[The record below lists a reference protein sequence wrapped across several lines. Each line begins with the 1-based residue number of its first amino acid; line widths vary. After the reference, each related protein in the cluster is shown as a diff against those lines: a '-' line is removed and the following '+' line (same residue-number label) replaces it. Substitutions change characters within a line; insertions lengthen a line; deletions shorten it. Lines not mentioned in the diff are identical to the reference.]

1 VPSHTS
7 GATPCKHF
15 AQDCSARLKD
25 HAQAMAQK
33 AGRPF
38 IYLSNSSQSKE
49 QLARDIATRDRIE
62 QGLVN

>member
-1 VPSHTS
+1 MPRPWPRRQV
-7 GATPCKHF
+7 A
-15 AQDCSARLKD
+15 
-25 HAQAMAQK
+25 
-33 AGRPF
+33 PF